1 MPRAPSQSFAFL
13 GKPGVAQIEL
23 LQQLEMQGG
32 GYLVERLGKQ
42 GSVVAVEGGHDRI
55 RAIDRVGRFQ

>member
-1 MPRAPSQSFAFL
+1 MPWCRRSFAFL
-13 GKPGVAQIEL
+13 GKPGVAEIEL

-32 GYLVERLGKQ
+32 RYLVERRGKQ
-42 GSVVAVEGGHDRI
+42 GAIVAVEGGDNRI